1 MKTLNL
7 APDPKPT
14 TAAVGLNRS
23 GSQAADARVKG
34 NNQLV
39 VYSTPVYD
47 DGTVGDRQELTF
59 DLLDAGPVAERI
71 GTHILSRAASLID
84 APKARLKDER
94 RRCGA
99 VAVTITIDRE

>member
-1 MKTLNL
+1 M
-7 APDPKPT
+7 
-14 TAAVGLNRS
+14 AAIGLN
-23 GSQAADARVKG
+23 GSSWQAADGRIKG

-47 DGTVGDRQELTF
+47 DGTVGDRQALTF

-71 GTHILSRAASLID
+71 GTHILSRAAALID

-99 VAVTITIDRE
+99 VAVTITIDCE

>member
-1 MKTLNL
+1 M
-7 APDPKPT
+7 
-14 TAAVGLNRS
+14 AAIGLNPG
-23 GSQAADARVKG
+23 GSRAADGRVKG

-47 DGTVGDRQELTF
+47 DGTVGDRLELTF
-59 DLLDAGPVAERI
+59 ELIDGGPVAERI

-84 APKARLKDER
+84 APKAKLKDDR

-99 VAVTITIDRE
+99 VAVTVTIAAG

>member
-1 MKTLNL
+1 M
-7 APDPKPT
+7 
-14 TAAVGLNRS
+14 AAIGLNPG
-23 GSQAADARVKG
+23 GSRAADGRVKG

-84 APKARLKDER
+84 APKAKLKDDR

-99 VAVTITIDRE
+99 VAVTVTIAAG

>member
-1 MKTLNL
+1 MKKLNL

-14 TAAVGLNRS
+14 MAAVGLNWN
-23 GSQAADARVKG
+23 GWQAADGRVKR